1 MIVDI
6 IYVFKR
12 LMGDTLPQQEGIETL
27 QAPYAG
33 TEGRWI
39 VQHVTAGKF
48 PCRVSS
54 TGKIGSMIEGLAL
67 N

>member
-12 LMGDTLPQQEGIETL
+12 RMGDTLPQKEGIETL

-33 TEGRWI
+33 TEGR
-39 VQHVTAGKF
+39 
-48 PCRVSS
+48 
-54 TGKIGSMIEGLAL
+54 
-67 N
+67 